1 VKGYEIATYYS
12 AHVPAGTPKEIVA
25 RLYAAFAK
33 VLLTPDIKE
42 RLAADG
48 AEAVA
53 NTPDEFAAQ
62 LKAELVRWGPLIRES
77 GARAE

>member
-1 VKGYEIATYYS
+1 MLFRS
-12 AHVPAGTPKEIVA
+12 
-25 RLYAAFAK
+25 
-33 VLLTPDIKE
+33 DIKE
-42 RLAADG
+42 KLAADG

-53 NTPDEFAAQ
+53 NTPDEFAVQ